1 VVSEGE
7 QSATN
12 PPFDNVAAVNES
24 EWRLILDHARTAGW
38 PEYQA
43 LVEAASAAP
52 ELRCLFPD
60 MQHWVLFFAD
70 CSADL
75 FLAPKNF
82 CLEPPSELNG
92 DHYTMRETWQGP
104 PLAQTSTAAEIIA
117 LAVQRLSSDADAAR
131 DVNVQVMLDDS
142 ASGDA

>member
-1 VVSEGE
+1 MSEGE
-7 QSATN
+7 QSAAGS
-12 PPFDNVAAVNES
+12 PSDNAADVNES
-24 EWRLILDHARTAGW
+24 EWRQILDHARTAGW
-38 PEYQA
+38 PEYQT

-60 MQHWVLFFAD
+60 MQYWVLFFAD

-92 DHYTMRETWQGP
+92 DQYTMRETWQGP
-104 PLAQTSTAAEIIA
+104 PLEQTSTAAEVVA
-117 LAVQRLSSDADAAR
+117 LAVQRL
-131 DVNVQVMLDDS
+131 DS
-142 ASGDA
+142 GAVRE